1 MATPISPIKNA
12 DVTRCRLVNHYKQV
26 ASGCLICH
34 SRQAFQVHMQISR
47 LINLEA
53 AMLGT
58 GRLSLEIK
66 KMTDDLGVG
75 MSTLNKWITTH

>member
-1 MATPISPIKNA
+1 
-12 DVTRCRLVNHYKQV
+12 
-26 ASGCLICH
+26 
-34 SRQAFQVHMQISR
+34 MQISR